1 MYLGLRT
8 DAPLAELYLYNGTA
22 LVAEKTW
29 QADRE
34 LARGLLAHLETF
46 LASQQTS
53 FTDLK
58 GLFIYSGPGSF
69 TGLRIGI
76 TTLNTMAY
84 ALNIAIVGA
93 EGGGWRAQAVTR
105 LDNGESDRVVL
116 PHYGADARI
125 TKPIK

>member
-8 DAPLAELYLYNGTA
+8 DAPRAEMYLYDGVA

-34 LARGLLAHLETF
+34 LAHGLLAQLEMF
-46 LASQQTS
+46 LAAQHTS

-76 TTLNTMAY
+76 TTVNTMAY
-84 ALNIAIVGA
+84 ALGIPVVGA
-93 EGGGWRAQAVTR
+93 GGGDWRERAAAR
-105 LDNGESDRVVL
+105 LESNESDRIIL
-116 PHYGADARI
+116 PLYGADARI
-125 TKPIK
+125 TKPKK

>member
-8 DAPLAELYLYNGTA
+8 DAPRAEMYLYDGVR

-34 LARGLLAHLETF
+34 LAHGLLAQLETF
-46 LASQQTS
+46 LAAQHTS
-53 FTDLK
+53 FSDLK

-76 TTLNTMAY
+76 TTVNTMAY
-84 ALNIAIVGA
+84 ALDIAVVGGRGDEWRERA
-93 EGGGWRAQAVTR
+93 VARLEGG
-105 LDNGESDRVVL
+105 E

-125 TKPIK
+125 TKPKK

>member
-8 DAPLAELYLYNGTA
+8 DSPLAELYLYEGA
-22 LVAEKTW
+22 SLVAEKTW

-34 LARGLLAHLETF
+34 LAHGLLAQLETF
-46 LASQQTS
+46 LAAQQTS
-53 FTDLK
+53 FSDLK

-76 TTLNTMAY
+76 TTVNTMAY
-84 ALNIAIVGA
+84 ALDIALVGA
-93 EGGGWRAQAVTR
+93 GGDEWRAQAVAR
-105 LDNGESDRVVL
+105 LGQGESDRVVL

-125 TKPIK
+125 TKPKK